1 MKYEYEPK
9 GTCSKRILLDIDDD
23 TKVINSV
30 EFVGGCPGNT
40 IGVSTLV
47 RGQKVEDVIPKL
59 EGIPCGMKRTS
70 CPDQLAQALKLALT
84 SCALLFMLVLTS
96 CQESKQERLE
106 REARELTEKNCP
118 QRITP
123 ELCDMLKK
131 YHPFFINTQFNHPGE
146 LTEDAVKACE
156 KIVNAGIPM
165 GNQMVFL
172 KGINNDKYIVQLLNA
187 ALGWIASLPGA
198 SIDGLHPSAVQAS
211 LVYLLIFCVY
221 LLIERIRPIM
231 GWRASK

>member
-40 IGVSTLV
+40 VGVSTLV

-84 SCALLFMLVLTS
+84 SCALLFVLVLTS

-123 ELCDMLKK
+123 DGTVILDSIVYHNDGSNEIKYYYTVNTNNDGVLALQLQKKELERQL
-131 YHPFFINTQFNHPGE
+131 
-146 LTEDAVKACE
+146 LS
-156 KIVNAGIPM
+156 
-165 GNQMVFL
+165 
-172 KGINNDKYIVQLLNA
+172 GINN
-187 ALGWIASLPGA
+187 
-198 SIDGLHPSAVQAS
+198 SIDLRHVK
-211 LVYLLIFCVY
+211 
-221 LLIERIRPIM
+221 EM
-231 GWRASK
+231 GVTIVHYYNRTVTDSVGPPKMENILTFEFTKNDYQ

>member
-47 RGQKVEDVIPKL
+47 RGQRVEDVISKL

-123 ELCDMLKK
+123 DGTVILDSIVYHNDSSNEIKYYYTVNTDNDGVLALQLQKKELERQL
-131 YHPFFINTQFNHPGE
+131 
-146 LTEDAVKACE
+146 LS
-156 KIVNAGIPM
+156 
-165 GNQMVFL
+165 
-172 KGINNDKYIVQLLNA
+172 GINN
-187 ALGWIASLPGA
+187 
-198 SIDGLHPSAVQAS
+198 SIDLRHVK
-211 LVYLLIFCVY
+211 
-221 LLIERIRPIM
+221 EM
-231 GWRASK
+231 GVTIVHYYNRTVTDSVGPPKTENILTFEFTKNDYQ

>member
-9 GTCSKRILLDIDDD
+9 GTCSKLILLDIDDD

-40 IGVSTLV
+40 VGVSTLV
-47 RGQKVEDVIPKL
+47 RGQKVEDVISKL

-84 SCALLFMLVLTS
+84 SCALLFVLVLTS

-123 ELCDMLKK
+123 DGTVILDSIVYHNDGSNEIKYYYTVNTNNDGVLALQLQKKELERQL
-131 YHPFFINTQFNHPGE
+131 
-146 LTEDAVKACE
+146 LS
-156 KIVNAGIPM
+156 
-165 GNQMVFL
+165 
-172 KGINNDKYIVQLLNA
+172 GINN
-187 ALGWIASLPGA
+187 
-198 SIDGLHPSAVQAS
+198 SIDLRHVK
-211 LVYLLIFCVY
+211 
-221 LLIERIRPIM
+221 EM
-231 GWRASK
+231 GVTIVHYYNRTVTDSVGPPKTENILTFEFTKNDYQ

>member
-1 MKYEYEPK
+1 MKYEYEPQ

-40 IGVSTLV
+40 VGVSTLV

-84 SCALLFMLVLTS
+84 SCALLFVLVLTS

-123 ELCDMLKK
+123 DGTVILDSIVYHNDGSNEIKYYYTVNTNNDGVLALQLQKKELERQL
-131 YHPFFINTQFNHPGE
+131 
-146 LTEDAVKACE
+146 LS
-156 KIVNAGIPM
+156 
-165 GNQMVFL
+165 
-172 KGINNDKYIVQLLNA
+172 GINN
-187 ALGWIASLPGA
+187 
-198 SIDGLHPSAVQAS
+198 SIDLRHVK
-211 LVYLLIFCVY
+211 
-221 LLIERIRPIM
+221 EM
-231 GWRASK
+231 GVTIVHYYNRTVTDSVGPPKTENILTFEFTKNDYQ

>member
-1 MKYEYEPK
+1 MKYEYESQ

-84 SCALLFMLVLTS
+84 SCALLFVLVLTS

-118 QRITP
+118 QRVTP
-123 ELCDMLKK
+123 DGTVILDSIVHHNDGSNEIKYYYTVNTDNDGVLALQLQKKELERQL
-131 YHPFFINTQFNHPGE
+131 
-146 LTEDAVKACE
+146 LS
-156 KIVNAGIPM
+156 
-165 GNQMVFL
+165 
-172 KGINNDKYIVQLLNA
+172 GINN
-187 ALGWIASLPGA
+187 
-198 SIDGLHPSAVQAS
+198 SIDLRHVK
-211 LVYLLIFCVY
+211 
-221 LLIERIRPIM
+221 EM
-231 GWRASK
+231 GVTIVHYYNRTVTDSVGPPKTENILTFEFTKNDYQ

>member
-1 MKYEYEPK
+1 MKYEYEPQ

-40 IGVSTLV
+40 VGVSTLV

-84 SCALLFMLVLTS
+84 SCALLFVLVLTS

-123 ELCDMLKK
+123 DGTVILDSIVYHNDGSNEIKYYYTVNTNNDGVLALQLQKKELERQL
-131 YHPFFINTQFNHPGE
+131 
-146 LTEDAVKACE
+146 LS
-156 KIVNAGIPM
+156 
-165 GNQMVFL
+165 
-172 KGINNDKYIVQLLNA
+172 GINN
-187 ALGWIASLPGA
+187 
-198 SIDGLHPSAVQAS
+198 SIDLRHVK
-211 LVYLLIFCVY
+211 
-221 LLIERIRPIM
+221 EM
-231 GWRASK
+231 GVTIVHYYNRTVTDSVGPPKTENILTFKFTKNDYQ

>member
-123 ELCDMLKK
+123 DGTVILDSIVYHNDSSNEIKYYYTVNTDNDGVLALQLQKKELERQL
-131 YHPFFINTQFNHPGE
+131 
-146 LTEDAVKACE
+146 LS
-156 KIVNAGIPM
+156 
-165 GNQMVFL
+165 
-172 KGINNDKYIVQLLNA
+172 GINN
-187 ALGWIASLPGA
+187 
-198 SIDGLHPSAVQAS
+198 SIDLRHVK
-211 LVYLLIFCVY
+211 
-221 LLIERIRPIM
+221 EM
-231 GWRASK
+231 GVTIVHYYNRTVTDSVGPPKTENILTFEFTKNDYQ